1 MDLSMRWLKDYVDI
15 GEVSMR
21 DFSEAMSMSGSK
33 VEGWKTEFDEVKNVV
48 VGKILSVE
56 KHPDSDHLVICQ
68 LDVGQEE
75 PVQIVT
81 GASNVHVGDIV
92 PVALHKSELPNGVK
106 ITRGKLRGVMSN
118 GMLCSLGELG
128 LTKGDFPYAIED
140 GIFLIEED
148 CQIGQDIAS
157 ALGCNDTTVEF
168 EITPN
173 RPDCLSVIG
182 LAREAAATFHKPLN
196 LHQTEVKGCGGDVH
210 DYLSVE
216 VQNKE
221 LCQRYVA
228 RVVKNVKIGPSPRWM
243 RERLRASGVR
253 PIDNIVDITNYV
265 MLEYGQPMHAFDI
278 EYVKGHKIIVRNART
293 GETIQTLDG
302 VDRTLSEEML
312 VIADEEKASAVAGV
326 MGGENSG
333 IHEGT
338 HTVVFESACFK
349 GSSVRVTAKKLGM
362 RTESSSRFEK
372 GLDPQNCLPA
382 VMRACELVE
391 QLGAGE
397 VVDGVIDVDNSGYQP
412 TVLHLDPVW
421 INTFLGT
428 DISRE
433 KMEEILKNL
442 QFGVDGENIIVPS
455 FRGDVQHKAD
465 VAEEIAR
472 FYGYNNIPTTTA
484 KGNPEGGYSDYQQ
497 FERTVNQNML
507 AQGMYEI
514 MTYSFVSPKEYDRIR
529 LPKDDPKRE
538 SVVILNPL
546 GEDTS
551 IMRTNAIP
559 SMMLILAK
567 NYNNRNGAVSLYEIG
582 NEYIPI
588 AGEQLP
594 DEVPNLI
601 LGMYGEDRDFF
612 TLKGVVENLFDT
624 LGIEDY
630 DVEALDS
637 PDCRSRCCSLQGGTD
652 LPSGPLRGHLQGRRG
667 DRYHR
672 RNPSAGLRQLRHQ
685 HPRLCGQAE
694 DEKTVRAAVCRQE
707 VSSAAEVPGIHP
719 RPGAAVRRQLAGTD
733 HGEGDQG
740 RCRQDF
746 GEGRAVRRLQGQ
758 PDCRRQ
764 EECGLQHHYAR
775 QRPHPHRRGSGRR
788 DEQDSEGPRRTGR
801 PDPFLAG

>member
-81 GASNVHVGDIV
+81 GASNVHAGDIV

-196 LHQTEVKGCGGDVH
+196 LHQPEVKGCGGDVH

-412 TVLHLDPVW
+412 TVLHLDPAW

-582 NEYIPI
+582 NEYIPV

-612 TLKGVVENLFDT
+612 ALKGVVENLFDT

-630 DVEALDS
+630 DVTACKDN
-637 PDCRSRCCSLQGGTD
+637 PTFHPGRCAVISKDGEEIGIIGEIHPLVCANYGINTRVYVGRLRMRKLYALQGAEKKYHPLPKFPASTRD
-652 LPSGPLRGHLQGRRG
+652 LALLCDDSLPVLTMEKAIKAAAGKILEKVELFDVYKGSQIADGKKSVAFNLTLRSDDRSLTAEEADADVKSILELLQSEL
-667 DRYHR
+667 
-672 RNPSAGLRQLRHQ
+672 NAVLR
-685 HPRLCGQAE
+685 
-694 DEKTVRAAVCRQE
+694 
-707 VSSAAEVPGIHP
+707 
-719 RPGAAVRRQLAGTD
+719 
-733 HGEGDQG
+733 
-740 RCRQDF
+740 
-746 GEGRAVRRLQGQ
+746 
-758 PDCRRQ
+758 
-764 EECGLQHHYAR
+764 
-775 QRPHPHRRGSGRR
+775 
-788 DEQDSEGPRRTGR
+788 
-801 PDPFLAG
+801 

>member
-81 GASNVHVGDIV
+81 GASNVHAGDIV

-196 LHQTEVKGCGGDVH
+196 LHQPEVKGCGGDVH

-442 QFGVDGENIIVPS
+442 QFGIDGENIIVPS

-582 NEYIPI
+582 NEYIPV

-630 DVEALDS
+630 DVEACHDN
-637 PDCRSRCCSLQGGTD
+637 PTFHPGRCAVISKDGEELGIIGEIH
-652 LPSGPLRGHLQGRRG
+652 P
-667 DRYHR
+667 
-672 RNPSAGLRQLRHQ
+672 

-694 DEKTVRAAVCRQE
+694 NEKAVCPAGCGEE
-707 VSSAAEVPGIHP
+707 VPSAAEVPGFHP
-719 RPGAAVRRQLAGTD
+719 RPGAAVRRQPAGAD

-740 RCRQDF
+740 CCRQDS

-764 EECGLQHHYAR
+764 EERGLQHHHAR

-788 DEQDSEGPRRTGR
+788 DEQDSEGPRRAGR

>member
-1 MDLSMRWLKDYVDI
+1 MLLSRKWLDEFVHVDANDKD
-15 GEVSMR
+15 
-21 DFSEAMSMSGSK
+21 FAEAMTLSGSK
-33 VEGWKTEFDEVKNVV
+33 VETTEDRGAEISNIV
-48 VGKILSVE
+48 VGTILTME
-56 KHPDSDHLVICQ
+56 RHPDSDHMWICQ
-68 LDVGQEE
+68 LDVGQSA
-75 PVQIVT
+75 PIQIVT
-81 GASNVHVGDIV
+81 GAWNIHPGDMV
-92 PVALHKSELPNGVK
+92 PVALDHSTLPGGKK
-106 ITRGKLRGVMSN
+106 IEKGKLRGVESN

-128 LTKGDFPYAIED
+128 LTKGDFPYAIEN

-148 CQIGQDIAS
+148 CQIGQDISS

-196 LHQTEVKGCGGDVH
+196 LHQPEVKGCGGDIH

-397 VVDGVIDVDNSGYQP
+397 VVSGVIDIDHADHTLRRVPFDADWMNRLSADRPAPGPGLDQ
-412 TVLHLDPVW
+412 HLPGHRHLPREDGGDPQKPAVW
-421 INTFLGT
+421 GRR
-428 DISRE
+428 RE
-433 KMEEILKNL
+433 HHRPIL
-442 QFGVDGENIIVPS
+442 P
-455 FRGDVQHKAD
+455 RRRA
-465 VAEEIAR
+465 A
-472 FYGYNNIPTTTA
+472 
-484 KGNPEGGYSDYQQ
+484 
-497 FERTVNQNML
+497 
-507 AQGMYEI
+507 
-514 MTYSFVSPKEYDRIR
+514 
-529 LPKDDPKRE
+529 
-538 SVVILNPL
+538 
-546 GEDTS
+546 
-551 IMRTNAIP
+551 
-559 SMMLILAK
+559 
-567 NYNNRNGAVSLYEIG
+567 
-582 NEYIPI
+582 
-588 AGEQLP
+588 
-594 DEVPNLI
+594 
-601 LGMYGEDRDFF
+601 
-612 TLKGVVENLFDT
+612 
-624 LGIEDY
+624 
-630 DVEALDS
+630 
-637 PDCRSRCCSLQGGTD
+637 
-652 LPSGPLRGHLQGRRG
+652 QGRRG
-667 DRYHR
+667 GGDRPLLRLQQHPHYHR
-672 RNPSAGLRQLRHQ
+672 Q
-685 HPRLCGQAE
+685 GQ
-694 DEKTVRAAVCRQE
+694 
-707 VSSAAEVPGIHP
+707 SG
-719 RPGAAVRRQLAGTD
+719 G
-733 HGEGDQG
+733 
-740 RCRQDF
+740 
-746 GEGRAVRRLQGQ
+746 RLQRL
-758 PDCRRQ
+758 P
-764 EECGLQHHYAR
+764 AV
-775 QRPHPHRRGSGRR
+775 
-788 DEQDSEGPRRTGR
+788 
-801 PDPFLAG
+801 

>member
-81 GASNVHVGDIV
+81 GASNVHAGDIV

-182 LAREAAATFHKPLN
+182 LACEAAATFHKPLN
-196 LHQTEVKGCGGDVH
+196 LHQPEVKGCGGDVH

-412 TVLHLDPVW
+412 TVLHLDPAW

-433 KMEEILKNL
+433 KMEQILKNL
-442 QFGVDGENIIVPS
+442 QFGIEGENIVVPS

-582 NEYIPI
+582 NEYIPVP
-588 AGEQLP
+588 GEQLP

-612 TLKGVVENLFDT
+612 TLKGVMENLFDT

-630 DVEALDS
+630 DVTACHDN
-637 PDCRSRCCSLQGGTD
+637 PTFHPGRC
-652 LPSGPLRGHLQGRRG
+652 
-667 DRYHR
+667 
-672 RNPSAGLRQLRHQ
+672 
-685 HPRLCGQAE
+685 
-694 DEKTVRAAVCRQE
+694 AVISKDGE
-707 VSSAAEVPGIHP
+707 EIGVIGEIHP
-719 RPGAAVRRQLAGTD
+719 LVCANYGINTRVYVGKLKMRKLYALQSADKKYHPLPKFPASTRDLALLCDDSLPVLTMEQAIKAAAGKILEKVELFDVYKGSQIADGKKSVAFNITMRASDRTLTDEEVGGAMNRILKAL
-733 HGEGDQG
+733 
-740 RCRQDF
+740 
-746 GEGRAVRRLQGQ
+746 
-758 PDCRRQ
+758 
-764 EECGLQHHYAR
+764 EELGAQIR
-775 QRPHPHRRGSGRR
+775 S
-788 DEQDSEGPRRTGR
+788 
-801 PDPFLAG
+801 